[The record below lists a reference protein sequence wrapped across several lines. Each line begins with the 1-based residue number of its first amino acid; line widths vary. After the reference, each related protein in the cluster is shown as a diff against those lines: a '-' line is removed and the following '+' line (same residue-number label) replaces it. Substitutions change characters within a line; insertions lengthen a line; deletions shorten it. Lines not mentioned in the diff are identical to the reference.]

1 MEKEGRGQIGTLY
14 RILQKERLPKD
25 ARYQEFREITLDCRK
40 MWRSRVISLS
50 AARESYMQKREK
62 CRIFFKICKITG

>member
-50 AARESYMQKREK
+50 AAVEKGKQDRRKMQD
-62 CRIFFKICKITG
+62 FF